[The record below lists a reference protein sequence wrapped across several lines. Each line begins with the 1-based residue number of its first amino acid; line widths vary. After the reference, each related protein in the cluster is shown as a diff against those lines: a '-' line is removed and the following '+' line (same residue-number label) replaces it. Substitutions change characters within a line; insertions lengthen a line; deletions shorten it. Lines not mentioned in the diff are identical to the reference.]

1 MPKPTF
7 YNLNE
12 EKREKIKRALKKE
25 FTKHTF
31 EKASISNIIEEAKIP
46 RGSFY
51 QYFEDKEDALKYIIE
66 DFLND
71 EKEEIKKL
79 LIQNEGDI
87 FLTTMD
93 LYSYFIDKNYH
104 ESEVKLFQNI
114 LNKLRNENVNIY
126 KNIKLKKF
134 SDLKEIDENN
144 CYINTDLLIIEN
156 EEDIEYMLRIL
167 TCILR
172 AEIIDVIHKRISKE
186 ERKNRIIKTNTNL
199 KKRYDKII
207 QNFQKIY
214 TFFSFYDMI

>member
-1 MPKPTF
+1 MPKSTF

-12 EKREKIKRALKKE
+12 EKREKIKKALKNE

-31 EKASISNIIEEAKIP
+31 EKASISNMIEEANIP

-71 EKEEIKKL
+71 EKEKIKEF

-87 FLTTMD
+87 FLTTLD
-93 LYSYFIDKNYH
+93 LYSYFVDKNYH
-104 ESEVKLFQNI
+104 EKEVKLFQNI
-114 LNKLRNENVNIY
+114 INKLRNENVNIY

-134 SDLKEIDENN
+134 ADLKNMDKDN
-144 CYINTDLLIIEN
+144 CYINTSLLSIEN
-156 EEDIEYMLRIL
+156 DEDIEYMLRIL

-172 AEIIDVIHKRISKE
+172 AEIIDVMHKKVSKEKRKRRIS
-186 ERKNRIIKTNTNL
+186 
-199 KKRYDKII
+199 
-207 QNFQKIY
+207 
-214 TFFSFYDMI
+214 

>member
-1 MPKPTF
+1 MPKATF

-12 EKREKIKRALKKE
+12 EKREKIKKALKKE

-31 EKASISNIIEEAKIP
+31 EKASISNIIEEANIP

-71 EKEEIKKL
+71 EKEKIKEL

-87 FLTTMD
+87 FSTTID
-93 LYSYFIDKNYH
+93 LYSYFVEKNYH
-104 ESEVKLFQNI
+104 ETEVKLFQNI
-114 LNKLRNENVNIY
+114 INKLRNENVNIY

-134 SDLKEIDENN
+134 TDLKDTDKNN
-144 CYINTDLLIIEN
+144 CYINTGLLSIQSD
-156 EEDIEYMLRIL
+156 EDIEYMLRIL

-172 AEIIDVIHKRISKE
+172 AEVIDVMHKKVSKE
-186 ERKNRIIKTNTNL
+186 ERKKGII
-199 KKRYDKII
+199 
-207 QNFQKIY
+207 
-214 TFFSFYDMI
+214 

>member
-1 MPKPTF
+1 MPKSTF

-12 EKREKIKRALKKE
+12 EKREKIKKALKNE

-31 EKASISNIIEEAKIP
+31 EKASISNMIEEANIP

-71 EKEEIKKL
+71 EKEKIKEF

-87 FLTTMD
+87 FLTTLD
-93 LYSYFIDKNYH
+93 LYSYFVDKNYH
-104 ESEVKLFQNI
+104 EKEVKLFQNI
-114 LNKLRNENVNIY
+114 INKLRNENVNIY

-134 SDLKEIDENN
+134 ADLKNMDKDN
-144 CYINTDLLIIEN
+144 CYINTSLLSIGN
-156 EEDIEYMLRIL
+156 DEDIEYMLRIL

-172 AEIIDVIHKRISKE
+172 AEIIDVMHKKVSKEKRERRIS
-186 ERKNRIIKTNTNL
+186 
-199 KKRYDKII
+199 
-207 QNFQKIY
+207 
-214 TFFSFYDMI
+214 

>member
-1 MPKPTF
+1 MPKSTF

-87 FLTTMD
+87 FSTTIA
-93 LYSYFIDKNYH
+93 LYSYFVDRNYH
-104 ESEVKLFQNI
+104 DSEVKLFQNI
-114 LNKLRNENVNIY
+114 INKLRNDNVNIY
-126 KNIKLKKF
+126 KNIKFKKF
-134 SDLKEIDENN
+134 TKDIDKSN
-144 CYINTDLLIIEN
+144 CYINTNLLAIEN
-156 EEDIEYMLRIL
+156 DEDMEYMLRIL

-172 AEIIDVIHKRISKE
+172 AELIDVMRKKVSKE
-186 ERKNRIIKTNTNL
+186 VRKSRIV
-199 KKRYDKII
+199 
-207 QNFQKIY
+207 
-214 TFFSFYDMI
+214 

>member
-1 MPKPTF
+1 MPKATF

-12 EKREKIKRALKKE
+12 EKREKIKKALKNE

-31 EKASISNIIEEAKIP
+31 EKASISNMIEEANIP

-71 EKEEIKKL
+71 EKEKIKEF

-87 FLTTMD
+87 FLTTLD
-93 LYSYFIDKNYH
+93 LYSYFVDKNYH
-104 ESEVKLFQNI
+104 EKEVKLFQNI
-114 LNKLRNENVNIY
+114 INKLRNENVNIY

-134 SDLKEIDENN
+134 ADLKNMDKDN
-144 CYINTDLLIIEN
+144 CYINTSLLSIEN
-156 EEDIEYMLRIL
+156 DEDIEYMLRIL

-172 AEIIDVIHKRISKE
+172 AEIIDVMHKKVSKEKRKRRIS
-186 ERKNRIIKTNTNL
+186 
-199 KKRYDKII
+199 
-207 QNFQKIY
+207 
-214 TFFSFYDMI
+214 